1 MAIQFCEDCGDTLP
15 ISVRREVPCDC
26 CDLILNKTTVTT
38 SSAFPSKLR
47 SQLSLIGS
55 KQVISKLGKLGWPV
69 INQPCEKCTAK
80 ETSYTTL
87 QLRGA
92 DEGTTVIYYCR
103 QCGHHYSDLAG
114 RSCCF
119 TAHSTPADSP
129 RFNVAVAVPPSTP
142 KQQTPPRLP
151 QQRNFAAGQQSLE

>member
-15 ISVRREVPCDC
+15 ISVKREVPCDC
-26 CDLILNKTTVTT
+26 CGKTNPNLILNKTTVTT

-55 KQVISKLGKLGWPV
+55 KQVTSKLGWPV
-69 INQPCEKCTAK
+69 INEPCEKCTAK

-92 DEGTTVIYYCR
+92 DEGTTVIYYCH
-103 QCGHHYSDLAG
+103 QCGH
-114 RSCCF
+114 
-119 TAHSTPADSP
+119 
-129 RFNVAVAVPPSTP
+129 
-142 KQQTPPRLP
+142 
-151 QQRNFAAGQQSLE
+151 QRQENN